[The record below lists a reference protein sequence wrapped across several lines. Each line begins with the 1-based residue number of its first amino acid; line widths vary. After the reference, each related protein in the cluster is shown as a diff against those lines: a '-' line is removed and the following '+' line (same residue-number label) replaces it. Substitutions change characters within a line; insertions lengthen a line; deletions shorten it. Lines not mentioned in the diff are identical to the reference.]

1 MAIEPAR
8 LPPLEAIR
16 NELQVLR
23 RSPMVALS
31 GRAALVDMV
40 DAYIVAHEA
49 RLEAIEARIA
59 ALECTK

>member
-1 MAIEPAR
+1 
-8 LPPLEAIR
+8 
-16 NELQVLR
+16 
-23 RSPMVALS
+23 MVALS